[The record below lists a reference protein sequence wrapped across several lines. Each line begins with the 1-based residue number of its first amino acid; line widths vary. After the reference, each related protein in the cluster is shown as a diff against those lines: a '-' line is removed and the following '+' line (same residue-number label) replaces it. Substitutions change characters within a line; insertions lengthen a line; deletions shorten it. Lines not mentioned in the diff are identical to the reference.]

1 MFKKGK
7 FKEEDEGKG
16 GQKRNKKRKEKKKRK
31 ESGGEKGWGFWKDD
45 PGEKEEQGIISNF
58 SFYNFKLNYKYK
70 IVLLFK

>member
-1 MFKKGK
+1 MKGKGDRNEIKKG
-7 FKEEDEGKG
+7 
-16 GQKRNKKRKEKKKRK
+16 RKKRK